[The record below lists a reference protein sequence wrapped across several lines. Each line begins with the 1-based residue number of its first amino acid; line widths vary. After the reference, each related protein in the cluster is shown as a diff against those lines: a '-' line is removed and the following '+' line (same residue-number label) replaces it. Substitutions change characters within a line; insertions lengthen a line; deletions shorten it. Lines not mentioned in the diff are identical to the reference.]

1 MIEGQIE
8 AYEPLSRPTETV
20 DPVEQAQQKELQ
32 GLYTNLEDLVNQKR
46 TESLT
51 KLEQSL
57 NATRNS
63 VSQEEEEILAEIA
76 RELKQQTPKG
86 QIVPQKSSQLTP
98 SNHANPDPTPS
109 KSTKTKLKETAVSRQ
124 PKKQVKE
131 ITQ

>member
-20 DPVEQAQQKELQ
+20 DPVEFSQQKELQ

-51 KLEQSL
+51 RLEQSL

-76 RELKQQTPKG
+76 RELK
-86 QIVPQKSSQLTP
+86 
-98 SNHANPDPTPS
+98 
-109 KSTKTKLKETAVSRQ
+109 
-124 PKKQVKE
+124 
-131 ITQ
+131 